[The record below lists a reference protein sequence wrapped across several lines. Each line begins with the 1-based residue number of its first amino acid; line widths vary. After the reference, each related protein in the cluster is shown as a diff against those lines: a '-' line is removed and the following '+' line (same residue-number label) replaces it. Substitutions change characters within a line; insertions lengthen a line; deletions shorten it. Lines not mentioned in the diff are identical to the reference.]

1 MKQNKGNPRAF
12 GIYPA
17 EAIFYEWLD
26 ANIHKFKHTPVLQ
39 DNDEDHAIYSFE
51 GIAKN
56 ITLCISFEILE
67 TVLYFDNF
75 PGFHDDGIEDS
86 ELYIISHIEEVAHD
100 PLKGYY
106 ATNHF
111 YHGLDNEDEREYF
124 STEKAL
130 YIDTLFQAT
139 LEDVNKMFLP
149 ENSLYL
155 INYGEMTTGFI
166 ARTESDPEYIAK
178 EAKGVGISCC
188 HQFRVDK
195 IGTPTVKGGYELHKY
210 SLFV

>member
-1 MKQNKGNPRAF
+1 MEKGKEKVS
-12 GIYPA
+12 GTYPF
-17 EAIFYEWLD
+17 EKLFNDWMDE
-26 ANIHKFKHTPVLQ
+26 NIHRFKHKPVLQ
-39 DNDEDHAIYSFE
+39 DNGEDYAVYSFE
-51 GIAKN
+51 GISEG
-56 ITLCISFEILE
+56 ITLCISFELLDS
-67 TVLYFDNF
+67 VLYFDNF
-75 PGFHDDGIEDS
+75 PGFHDDAIEGS
-86 ELYIISHIEEVAHD
+86 ELYIISYIEEVAHD

-124 STEKAL
+124 STEKTL
-130 YIDTLFQAT
+130 YIDTLFEAT

-166 ARTESDPEYIAK
+166 AHTKSDPDYIAK

-188 HQFRVDK
+188 HQFRENN
-195 IGTPTVKGGYELHKY
+195 IGSPTVKGGYELHKY